1 MKIKK
6 LQIDGFGIF
15 SDTQIDGFTQGV
27 NVIYGENEFGKTTM
41 LEFVR
46 RILFGFPGKK
56 NNVNMYPAVNGGNYG
71 GAILCELDDGRT
83 AMISRHGLAK
93 GGNVRIECDGNIL
106 QGQHELDALLN
117 TSASFFRNVYAITIE
132 EIQELGSLEGED
144 VRNRIYGAGLELG
157 SVSPEELRKAFLAR
171 AEEIFKARGQ
181 VQLMPLKYKELGD
194 IRSGVR
200 EARAE
205 LPQYLEKSGQLEGL
219 ETDSAT
225 LTAAV
230 EAMSRR
236 IRELERRRELFND
249 YVEVEHFS
257 SKLQGIPNIVKLPEN
272 IFAGLEK
279 LKAELENV
287 EGELKENSIENA
299 AATENLKNIKP
310 NTALLER
317 RGEII
322 ALQKK
327 SAVYSA
333 ALKEAET
340 LERRCREL
348 TAKINADTL
357 ALGCGWEAE
366 EVENF
371 NISVVQRQRAM
382 EILERLHALRE
393 ELKQVEFKRRHD
405 IEQRRRELE
414 QNRSHGRKR
423 SLSFALLIIATAIA
437 AVLAGLFTS
446 HILTGFGAFTLLVG
460 IVDFVVHFRAEAT
473 PEPGYTELGSIYE
486 DELNDLLKARSEW
499 DEKWTR
505 LLNELRFPG
514 NIGIDDFDA
523 LASAAGKIRDDCRLL
538 AEKQE
543 ELELKRQLVSDIK
556 SEHDQL
562 TGFLRVIPSSEVVA
576 NIEVLEHELEQ
587 NEAANTKMLTLRENI
602 EKFSA
607 RAAELEQQR
616 KVILKKISDFFASF
630 GVDNEHQLKL
640 LQEKSI
646 ERQGLESQLEVLSG
660 RMKKIVGAGS
670 SFNDF
675 MDGLKQ
681 TDPLVLEDEIEHL
694 KAELKDKSAALNVL
708 RETVG
713 RLKSEMDALA
723 SHDRL
728 IKLRNA
734 EESCLREFNDLA
746 REWSINT
753 IAMRALEKAVEKYE
767 RERQPGVITRAAE
780 VFAHISG
787 GRYPSIFR
795 PVDATAL
802 MVRDDKGRP
811 VNVAELSRGTR
822 EELYLSMRLGLI
834 AEYETRSESMPLIM
848 DDVMV
853 NFDDERRRR
862 AISALNE
869 FARKRQLIVMTCSK
883 QLLDEYLEAGA
894 VQLNV

>member
-1 MKIKK
+1 MRIKK

-15 SDTQIDGFTQGV
+15 SDTQIDGFTQGI

-71 GAILCELDDGRT
+71 GVIWCELDDGRA
-83 AMISRHGLAK
+83 AMISRHGLSK
-93 GGNVRIECDGNIL
+93 GGNVRLECDGNII

-132 EIQELGSLEGED
+132 EIQQLGSLEGED

-157 SVSPEELRKAFLAR
+157 SVSPEDLRKTFSAR
-171 AEEIFKARGQ
+171 AEEIFKTRGQ
-181 VQLMPLKYKELGD
+181 IQLMPLKYKELSD
-194 IRSGVR
+194 IRSRVR

-205 LPQYLEKSGQLEGL
+205 LPQYLEKSVLLEKL
-219 ETDSAT
+219 EIDSVA
-225 LTAAV
+225 LTTAV
-230 EAMSRR
+230 EAMSRK

-279 LKAELENV
+279 LKAELENI
-287 EGELKENSIENA
+287 EGELKENSIEHA

-310 NTALLER
+310 DIALLER

-327 SAVYSA
+327 SGIYSA
-333 ALKEAET
+333 ALKDAEI

-366 EVENF
+366 DVENF
-371 NISVVQRQRAM
+371 NISVVQQQRAT
-382 EILERLHALRE
+382 ETRERLNTLRE

-405 IEQRRRELE
+405 VELRRRELE

-423 SLSFALLIIATAIA
+423 SLIFALLVIATGVTAI
-437 AVLAGLFTS
+437 LAGLFSS

-460 IVDFVVHFRAEAT
+460 IVDFMVHFRSGT
-473 PEPGYTELGSIYE
+473 MPELAYDGLGSIYE

-499 DEKWTR
+499 DEKWIR
-505 LLNELRFPG
+505 LLKELRFPL
-514 NIGIDDFDA
+514 NIGVNDFDA
-523 LASAAGKIRDDCRLL
+523 LASAAGKIRDDYHLL

-543 ELELKRQLVSDIK
+543 ELELKRRIVGDIK
-556 SEHDQL
+556 SEHDRL
-562 TGFLRVIPSSEVVA
+562 IGLLRAIPSGEVVT
-576 NIEVLEHELEQ
+576 NIEILEHELEQ
-587 NEAANTKMLTLRENI
+587 NEIANTKMLALRENI
-602 EKFSA
+602 ENFSA
-607 RAAELEQQR
+607 RATKLEQQR
-616 KVILKKISDFFASF
+616 EEILKKISDFFASF
-630 GVDNEHQLKL
+630 GVENEHQLKL
-640 LQEKSI
+640 LQEKSM
-646 ERQGLESQLEVLSG
+646 ERQGIENQLEVLSG

-681 TDPLVLEDEIEHL
+681 TDPLILEDEIENL
-694 KAELKDKSAALNVL
+694 KAELKDKNAALNTL

-723 SHDRL
+723 SHDQL

-746 REWSINT
+746 REWSVNI
-753 IAMRALEKAVEKYE
+753 IAIRALEKAVEKYE
-767 RERQPGVITRAAE
+767 RERQPGVITRASE

-795 PVDATAL
+795 PVDAAAL

-862 AISALNE
+862 AISTLSE

-883 QLLDEYLEAGA
+883 PLLEEYLEAGA
-894 VQLNV
+894 VQINV